1 MESKPEYP
9 LISIG
14 VPTYNRNIGI
24 LRTLSSI
31 WEQRYPNLEI
41 IISDNCSTDNTREVI
56 LDICKDHPEIRAYRQ
71 EKNVGM
77 IPNFDF
83 VLKQARGKYFMWVAD
98 DDALEPGTLMK
109 YVDFLEKNPEYSI
122 VSGEIKY
129 WMDDTPGF
137 NESGFTFEQ
146 NSPSLRVAKYYFK
159 VIFGGMIHGMM
170 RRELGQQ
177 VSLRKV
183 IGNDYHF
190 IANLAYLG
198 KIKNLDFVGYHKSFG
213 GTSKTF
219 KQYAKAM
226 GDSEFAGNF
235 PHIKMA
241 TDAFKEVMYKSD
253 VYSQMSKLSKL
264 TLAISSFSG
273 VFLCY
278 YGRIFPFAIAG
289 KVKRFI
295 TGPFRKSDEK
305 KILA

>member
-1 MESKPEYP
+1 MESKPDYP
-9 LISIG
+9 FISIG
-14 VPTYNRNIGI
+14 IPTYNRNIGI

-31 WEQRYPNLEI
+31 WEQQYPNLEI
-41 IISDNCSTDNTREVI
+41 LISDNCSTDNTQEVLQNI
-56 LDICKDHPEIRAYRQ
+56 ANDHPEIKYFRQ
-71 EKNVGM
+71 EKNLGM
-77 IPNFDF
+77 IPNFEF
-83 VLKQARGKYFMWVAD
+83 VLRKATGKYFMWVAD
-98 DDALEPGTLMK
+98 DDALEPGTLKK

-129 WMDDTPGF
+129 WLDEKPGF
-137 NESGFTFEQ
+137 NEKGFTFEDK
-146 NSPSLRVAKYYFK
+146 SPSLRVAKYYFR

-170 RRELGQQ
+170 RRDLTRN

-198 KIKNLDFVGYHKSFG
+198 KIKNFNYVGYNKSFG

-226 GDSEFAGNF
+226 GESEFAGNF

-241 TDAFKEVMYKSD
+241 IDAFKEVMHKSP
-253 VYSQMSKLSKL
+253 VYTSMSKPSKL
-264 TLAISSFSG
+264 TLAIASFAG

-278 YGRIFPFAIAG
+278 YGRIFPFAVAG
-289 KVKRFI
+289 RIKRLV
-295 TGPFRKSDEK
+295 TGPFKKNAEK